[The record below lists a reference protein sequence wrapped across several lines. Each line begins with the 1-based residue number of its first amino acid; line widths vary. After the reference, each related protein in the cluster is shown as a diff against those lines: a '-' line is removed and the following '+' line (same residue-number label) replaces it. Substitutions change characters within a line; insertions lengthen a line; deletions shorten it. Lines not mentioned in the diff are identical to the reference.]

1 MAIDPSHK
9 EMTMGRAIV
18 TFFLVLIAVGIVVG
32 VGTEIYNTGFSQ
44 GVLQAEHVPAG
55 QPVPVPGYGDGYG
68 YGYRGFN
75 FLGLL
80 FPLFF
85 LFIVFGLIRAA
96 FFRGRGWGHGYG
108 RGHGWGPG
116 WDKGE
121 GMGGPTAWREERD
134 RRMADLHRR
143 LHDEE
148 ASGKPPTGDA
158 GPPSGSAA
166 G

>member
-1 MAIDPSHK
+1 
-9 EMTMGRAIV
+9 MGRAIV
-18 TFFLVLIAVGIVVG
+18 TFFLILIAVGVVVG
-32 VGTEIYNTGFSQ
+32 IGTEVYNTGFTQ

-55 QPVPVPGYGDGYG
+55 QPVPTPGYG
-68 YGYRGFN
+68 YGYGYHGFN

-85 LFIVFGLIRAA
+85 LFLLFGLIRAA
-96 FFRGRGWGHGYG
+96 FGRGRGWGSGGWGHGYG

-116 WDKGE
+116 WDREDGP
-121 GMGGPTAWREERD
+121 GGPTAWREERD

-148 ASGKPPTGDA
+148 SGAKPTAGDGGSSTGPTA
-158 GPPSGSAA
+158 G
-166 G
+166 

>member
-1 MAIDPSHK
+1 
-9 EMTMGRAIV
+9 MTMGRAIV
-18 TFFLVLIAVGIVVG
+18 TFFLILVAVGVVVG
-32 VGTEIYNTGFSQ
+32 VGTEVYNTGFTQ

-55 QPVPVPGYGDGYG
+55 QPVPTPGYG
-68 YGYRGFN
+68 YGYGYHGFN

-85 LFIVFGLIRAA
+85 LFLIFGLIRAA
-96 FFRGRGWGHGYG
+96 FFRGRGWGPGGWGHGYG

-116 WDKGE
+116 WDRGD
-121 GMGGPTAWREERD
+121 GPAGPTAWREERD
-134 RRMADLHRR
+134 RRMAELHRR

-148 ASGKPPTGDA
+148 AGAKPAAGDPGSSA
-158 GPPSGSAA
+158 GPTA